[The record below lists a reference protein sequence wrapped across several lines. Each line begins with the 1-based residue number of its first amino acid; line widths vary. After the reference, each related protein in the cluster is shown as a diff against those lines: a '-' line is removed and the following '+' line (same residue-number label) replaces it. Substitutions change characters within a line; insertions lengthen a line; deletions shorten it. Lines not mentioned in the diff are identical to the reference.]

1 MRSGRVSLFS
11 SISLLATA
19 VHPYSIARIVGL
31 FAIMFG
37 LTLTAPILISFWY
50 GGAESASFLL
60 PMAGSLTLGLSLWL
74 IGRLGPANLGVRDGF
89 LIVALFWLLF
99 SLLGAWPFVLSTQL
113 SPVDALFESTSGIT
127 TTGATVITG
136 LDKLPRS
143 LLFYRQELQW
153 LGGMGLIVLGVAVLP
168 MLGIGGMQLYRAEA
182 PGPLKEEKLTPRL
195 AETARALWGIYLAL
209 TLACALGY
217 WLAGMDLFDAVA
229 HSFSTVSTGGFSTHD
244 ASIGYFHSPAVEA
257 VAILFML
264 LAAINFGV
272 HYTVLHRRDPLYWL
286 QDVES
291 RTFLLFA
298 LGVAIFVGIVLRLQ
312 GGYEHWHPS
321 LRDATFEVVSVVT
334 STGFGTVDFSHWPEM
349 LPVLLIL
356 ISFVGGCGGSTAG
369 GMKVMRVLLLLRQ
382 GALEVRRLIHP
393 RAYHPLRLGRR
404 IVDDRLM
411 GGVWGFFAVYV
422 AAFALLVM
430 LMIHSGLD
438 KVSAFAAVATCMNNL
453 GPGLGRVAYNFQT
466 VSDYG
471 KLVGAIAMLLGRLEV
486 FTILVLISPYFW
498 RR

>member
-1 MRSGRVSLFS
+1 M
-11 SISLLATA
+11 
-19 VHPYSIARIVGL
+19 HPFSIARIVGL

-37 LTLTAPILISFWY
+37 LTLASPMLISLWY
-50 GGAESASFLL
+50 GEADFVSFLG
-60 PMAGSLTLGLSLWL
+60 PMAGSLGLGLSLWL
-74 IGRLGPANLGVRDGF
+74 LGRFRPANLGVRDGF
-89 LIVALFWLLF
+89 LIVALFWFLLT
-99 SLLGAWPFVLSTQL
+99 LLGAWPLVLSARL
-113 SPVDALFESTSGIT
+113 SPVDALFESASGLT

-136 LDKLPRS
+136 LDDLPRS
-143 LLFYRQELQW
+143 VLFYRQQLQW

-209 TLACALGY
+209 TLACAIGY
-217 WLAGMDLFDAVA
+217 WLAGMDIFDAVA
-229 HSFSTVSTGGFSTHD
+229 HSLATVSTGGFSTHD
-244 ASIGYFHSPAVEA
+244 ASIGFFQSAAVEA
-257 VAILFML
+257 VAIVFML

-272 HYTVLHRRDPLYWL
+272 HYVVLHRRDPLHL
-286 QDVES
+286 LRDLES
-291 RTFLLFA
+291 RTFLLFVLA
-298 LGVAIFVGIVLRLQ
+298 VAVFVGLVLRLQ

-404 IVDDRLM
+404 VVDDRLM
-411 GGVWGFFAVYV
+411 QSIWGFFAVYV
-422 AAFALLVM
+422 AAFSFLDM
-430 LMIHSGLD
+430 LMIHAGLD

-453 GPGLGRVAYNFQT
+453 GPGLGQVAYNFQT

-471 KLVGAIAMLLGRLEV
+471 KLVGVLAMLLGRLEV
-486 FTILVLISPYFW
+486 FTILVLLSPDFW

>member
-1 MRSGRVSLFS
+1 
-11 SISLLATA
+11 
-19 VHPYSIARIVGL
+19 
-31 FAIMFG
+31 MFG
-37 LTLTAPILISFWY
+37 LTLAAPVLISLWY
-50 GGAESASFLL
+50 GEAESLSFLL
-60 PMAGSLTLGLSLWL
+60 PMGGSLALGLSLWL
-74 IGRLGPANLGVRDGF
+74 IGLLRPANLGVRDGF

-99 SLLGAWPFVLSTQL
+99 SLLGAWPLMLSARL

-127 TTGATVITG
+127 TTGATVMTG
-136 LDKLPRS
+136 LDSLPRS
-143 LLFYRQELQW
+143 LLFYRQQLQW

-195 AETARALWGIYLAL
+195 AHTARALWGIYLAL
-209 TLACALGY
+209 TLTCALGY
-217 WLAGMDLFDAVA
+217 WLAGMGAFDAIA

-244 ASIGYFHSPAVEA
+244 ASIGYFHNGAVES
-257 VAILFML
+257 VAIVFML

-272 HYTVLHRRDPLYWL
+272 HYVVLHRRDPLHWVR
-286 QDVES
+286 DVES
-291 RTFLLFA
+291 RSFLLFA
-298 LGVAIFVGIVLRLQ
+298 LAVTVFVGVILRLQ
-312 GGYEHWHPS
+312 GGYRGWHPS

-334 STGFGTVDFSHWPEM
+334 STGFGTVDFSYWPEM

-382 GALEVRRLIHP
+382 GTLEVRRLVHP
-393 RAYHPLRLGRR
+393 HAYNPLRLGRR
-404 IVDDRLM
+404 IIDDRLM
-411 GGVWGFFAVYV
+411 QGVWGFFAVYV
-422 AAFALLVM
+422 TAFAFLVM

-453 GPGLGRVAYNFQT
+453 GPGLGQVAYNFQA
-466 VSDYG
+466 VSEYG
-471 KLVGAIAMLLGRLEV
+471 KLIGVLAMLLGRLEV